1 MGKVGEGWRKEDGRR
16 KKRKEEE
23 PFPPFPKDQEHLRI
37 FEEEEQSR
45 MLVEERGRGKGRRIR
60 RGRGRGRRKRR
71 GRSGRKRSERDEGEI
86 GLLGLGIGAAPAIRG
101 LFHPYL
107 GDETPRYTQ
116 TSLPPEHVRVESHTA
131 TRAYTRLVL
140 LPPLSFLVPP
150 PSHTRTHTTGLLHVS
165 RHTVASYRAH
175 TFARGRGRF
184 VHVYTRGRVR
194 FPRQPVAACGERCL

>member
-1 MGKVGEGWRKEDGRR
+1 MDGGRNERRRNPFRLFRRIRNISGSLRRRRNNRECWWKRKRKRKKD
-16 KKRKEEE
+16 KKRKR
-23 PFPPFPKDQEHLRI
+23 K
-37 FEEEEQSR
+37 
-45 MLVEERGRGKGRRIR
+45 
-60 RGRGRGRRKRR
+60 RKRR

>member
-1 MGKVGEGWRKEDGRR
+1 MDGGRNERRRNPFRLFRRIRNISGSLRRRRRNNRECWWKRKRKRKKD
-16 KKRKEEE
+16 KKRKR
-23 PFPPFPKDQEHLRI
+23 K
-37 FEEEEQSR
+37 
-45 MLVEERGRGKGRRIR
+45 
-60 RGRGRGRRKRR
+60 RKRR